1 MLNVFDIFILALG
14 NWLQCC
20 SLKSW
25 AGISIRELKTLRN
38 NLWSAE
44 KQSHYNQ
51 EVLIFFKVQQENE
64 LQAGSQK
71 SSLQSQC
78 FSKASPSQVPPGRM
92 TTGWTDG
99 WMDVA
104 VLGYRL
110 AGRHASRYPLE
121 IACST
126 RVFLGGGIPHDCLRF
141 PSSSNLFFQPCWFW
155 SFSHK
160 KVFE

>member
-1 MLNVFDIFILALG
+1 MLNVFDIFILAFG

-38 NLWSAE
+38 NLWSTE

-78 FSKASPSQVPPGRM
+78 FSKASPSQVRPGWM
-92 TTGWTDG
+92 ITG
-99 WMDVA
+99 WMD
-104 VLGYRL
+104 GIQTRYRV
-110 AGRHASRYPLE
+110 
-121 IACST
+121 C
-126 RVFLGGGIPHDCLRF
+126 VFYSCLWGGGGGGRVSHENPPIRF
-141 PSSSNLFFQPCWFW
+141 LPSSNFFPTML
-155 SFSHK
+155 
-160 KVFE
+160 VLIL